1 MLRPG
6 NGNSMKGYAVVSM
19 PMPEKGNV
27 TKLPRNKVK
36 PSTNKRQSAM
46 FKNAIVELYG
56 QWRVKN
62 SNCDA
67 SLVDDF
73 VDYVQRHAQS
83 AAKK

>member
-1 MLRPG
+1 M
-6 NGNSMKGYAVVSM
+6 NIVTNEGYTVVSI
-19 PMPEKGNV
+19 PMSKKVGV
-27 TKLPRNKVK
+27 TKLSCNKVK
-36 PSTNKRQSAM
+36 PNKRQPAIL
-46 FKNAIVELYG
+46 KNAIVELYG